1 MDVKP
6 PPMARNSKGGIL
18 VTEEDISDAFRLLHR
33 HGAGAGGQGGRISLA
48 SLAER
53 VTALFPAATKEDVR
67 ALLGE
72 DPKGGLT
79 SKMLEDLLLDNTITS
94 YDPIET
100 AFRRVFDPRGAGH
113 VDAQALKGVWAQ
125 LGFAAPLTD
134 EDIALLTAAVGRNGR
149 ISQHDFSRMLAAP
162 RERRPTRE
170 ELGRPPE
177 D

>member
-1 MDVKP
+1 MDGKP
-6 PPMARNSKGGIL
+6 PPMQRNSKGGIL

-48 SLAER
+48 ALTER
-53 VTALFPAATKEDVR
+53 VTALFPDATKEDVR

-79 SKMLEDLLLDNTITS
+79 SKMLADLLLDNTITS
-94 YDPIET
+94 YDPADT

-113 VDAQALKGVWAQ
+113 VDAQALKDVWAQ
-125 LGFAAPLTD
+125 LGFAPLTD

-149 ISQHDFSRMLAAP
+149 ISLHDFSRMLAAP
-162 RERRPTRE
+162 RTRKATRE
-170 ELGRPPE
+170 ELGRAPE